1 VKNAFLN
8 LSFLASS
15 LWSPI
20 AGGITS
26 PNGFLAAGIS
36 AGLKLSGKKDLALL
50 YAPEGSCCSGT
61 FTQSVA
67 RAYCV
72 DLCVDRIKASKGKIR
87 AVVINSGQANACTG
101 RREKIDSEII
111 THEIAQRLGLYK
123 EEVLIC
129 STGVIGEPI
138 PIEKVNS
145 HLDLLIQS
153 LDRNASLDAANAI
166 LTTDLQVKQ
175 IAYQAV
181 LGGRRICI
189 GGMAKGSGMI
199 HPSMATMLSYITCD
213 VGIDHIV
220 WSDMIKRVAE
230 SSFNAITVDG
240 DTSTNDSFLAFSS
253 GTQLDPSY
261 LSTLEEGLHLT
272 AQYLAKA
279 IARDG
284 EGANCLLEIK
294 VEGAQSDLDA
304 RVIARTIA
312 SSSLVKTAVHGSDP
326 NWGRIIA
333 ALGRAGILFDLND
346 VKLWIGPY
354 EIFSNGVPLVFD
366 RQIVSNFMKARLRG
380 KYLIDDIIS
389 IRLRI
394 GKGKGSSVSW
404 GCDLSDEYVRI
415 NADYTT

>member
-1 VKNAFLN
+1 MKNALLN
-8 LSFLASS
+8 LSLLTSS

-20 AGGITS
+20 SGGITT
-26 PNGFLAAGIS
+26 PDGFLAAGIAS
-36 AGLKLSGKKDLALL
+36 GLKPSGKKDLALL
-50 YAPEGSCCSGT
+50 YAPDGACCSGT
-61 FTQSVA
+61 FTQSVT

-72 DLCVDRIKASKGKIR
+72 DLCIDRIKASEGKIR
-87 AVVINSGQANACTG
+87 AVVINSGHANACTG
-101 RREKIDSEII
+101 SRGKMDSEII
-111 THEIAQRLGLYK
+111 TNELSQRLGLSSD
-123 EEVLIC
+123 EVLIC

-138 PIEKVNS
+138 PVERVSS
-145 HLDLLIQS
+145 HLDNLINS
-153 LDRNASLDAANAI
+153 LDKEAYLDAANAI
-166 LTTDLQVKQ
+166 MTTDLKVKQ

-181 LGGRRICI
+181 LGGRRISI

-213 VGIDHIV
+213 VGVDYTL
-220 WSDMIKRVAE
+220 WSEMIKRVAE

-240 DTSTNDSFLAFSS
+240 DTSTNDTFLAFSS
-253 GTQLDPSY
+253 GPKLDSRY

-294 VEGAQSDLDA
+294 VEGAPSDLDA
-304 RVIARTIA
+304 HAIARTIA

-333 ALGRAGILFDLND
+333 ALGRAGTSFNFND
-346 VKLWIGPY
+346 VTLWIGPY
-354 EIFSNGVPLVFD
+354 EIFANGTPQDFD
-366 RQIVSNFMKARLRG
+366 RQKVSKFMKARLTG
-380 KYLIDDIIS
+380 KYLIDDLIC

-394 GKGKGSSVSW
+394 GFGEGSATAW
-404 GCDLSDEYVRI
+404 GCDLSEQYVRI